1 MHFFGLYGS
10 LMFLLGFMAVITV
23 GVYKLIAILEHVKAA
38 LVTESP
44 YFYLSMLAMIL
55 GTQLFL
61 AGFVA
66 EIVARNSTERNNY
79 QIEKEI

>member
-10 LMFLLGFMAVITV
+10 LMFMLGFLAVVVV
-23 GVYKLIAILEHVKAA
+23 GIYKLIAIVEHVKAP

>member
-10 LMFLLGFMAVITV
+10 VMFLLGFLAVIAV
-23 GVYKLIAILEHVKAA
+23 GANKLVALIEHVKAP
-38 LVTESP
+38 LVTDSP
-44 YFYLSMLAMIL
+44 YFYLAMLAMML

-61 AGFVA
+61 AGFVG

-79 QIEKEI
+79 KIEKEI

>member
-10 LMFLLGFMAVITV
+10 LMFLLGFLAVVVV
-23 GVYKLIAILEHVKAA
+23 GINKLIAIIEQVKAP
-38 LVTESP
+38 LVTDSP
-44 YFYLSMLAMIL
+44 YFYLSMLAMVL

-61 AGFVA
+61 TGFLG
-66 EIVARNSTERNNY
+66 EIIARNSTERNNY